1 MTPLVATYALNF
13 VYQVEILA
21 LVVLGLGVV
30 FGLLGVMNM
39 AHGEFVMLGAYSVI
53 VVQRMG
59 LPFLWGL
66 PVTLVVCIVIGW
78 VAERLIVRPLRD
90 RPIDTLLGTW
100 GLSLLMRKGVEAV
113 FGKGY
118 QNVNG
123 QLTGT
128 IHLLGTTYPTYRIV
142 LIVAIAVGFALLAW
156 WYLRSPAGTRV
167 KAVVGNPVLAQ
178 AVGINTQRMA
188 TTTFVCGVTVAGL
201 AGFALAPLV
210 TIEPDMGLN
219 FLLNGFFVLI
229 VGGLG
234 GLVGLGVGSGVIGGA
249 QVLVASLINQTAGY
263 LTVLIIAI
271 VFIWLK
277 PNGLVPRR

>member
-1 MTPLVATYALNF
+1 MTPLVATYALNL

-78 VAERLIVRPLRD
+78 VAERLVVRPLRD

-100 GLSLLMRKGVEAV
+100 GLSLLIRKGVEAV

-128 IHLLGTTYPTYRIV
+128 VHLLGTTYPTYRIV
-142 LIVAIAVGFALLAW
+142 LIVAIAVGFLLLGW

-188 TTTFVCGVTVAGL
+188 TITFVCGVTVAGL

-234 GLVGLGVGSGVIGGA
+234 GLAGLGVGSGVIGGA
-249 QVLVASLINQTAGY
+249 QVLVASLIDQTAGY